1 MPLPDPDV
9 AVPLDEDLT
18 TIGASGGRRA
28 EFADGHRRVNARV
41 MTLLLLFS
49 ALLAAPATAQ
59 KGLPN
64 DAPGRPNIVF
74 ILADDLG
81 WRDLGCMGSDLYQT
95 PNLDRLAEQ
104 GMLFT
109 DAYANCAN
117 CAPTRAAL
125 MSGMY
130 APRTGVY
137 TVGSSARGPS
147 SAHRVVPVL
156 NTTTLDPAVVTL
168 AESLQSAGYTTGHF
182 GKWHLGEGEAG
193 PLAQGFDVN
202 IGGNHRGHP
211 ASYHSPYRN
220 PDLEDGPPGEY
231 LTDRLTHEAIGF
243 MQANRD
249 KPFFLYLPYYTV
261 HTPIQPR
268 ADLLAAAEARPPG
281 TLHTHARYAAMVEAL
296 DENIGRLLAALD
308 ELELSDR
315 TLVVFTSDNGGMSP
329 QTDAAPLR
337 GSKGMVY
344 EGGTRVPLIVRW
356 PGVTAAATR
365 SSEPVITLDF
375 YPTLVEAADGHMP
388 EGQPIDGLSLL
399 PLFRESGA
407 SLGRDALYW
416 HFPAYLQGY
425 RGMQEESH
433 RRGWRATPCSVVRA
447 GAWKLIRDYETGRDA
462 LYHLADDPG
471 ETRDLRQDRPDKHAE
486 LAALLEAWLDALDAP
501 IPDQPNPD
509 YVEPSAPAE

>member
-1 MPLPDPDV
+1 MHGS
-9 AVPLDEDLT
+9 
-18 TIGASGGRRA
+18 I
-28 EFADGHRRVNARV
+28 H
-41 MTLLLLFS
+41 TLL
-49 ALLAAPATAQ
+49 ALCGALIVGGAAAQGTPA
-59 KGLPN
+59 GHPP
-64 DAPGRPNIVF
+64 DRPNIVF
-74 ILADDLG
+74 VLADDLG

-104 GMLFT
+104 GVLFT
-109 DAYANCAN
+109 DAYASCAN

-137 TVGSSARGPS
+137 TVGRSARGPG
-147 SAHRVVPVL
+147 SAHRVVPVP

-168 AESLQSAGYTTGHF
+168 AESLRAAGYTTGHF

-193 PLAQGFDVN
+193 PLAQGFEVN
-202 IGGNHRGHP
+202 VGGNHRGHP

-231 LTDRLTHEAIGF
+231 LTDRLTDEAIGF
-243 MQANRD
+243 MRAHRD

-281 TLHTHARYAAMVEAL
+281 TLHTDARYAAMVEAL
-296 DENIGRLLAALD
+296 DENVGRLLAALD
-308 ELELSDR
+308 ELELTGR

-329 QTDAAPLR
+329 QTDSAPLR
-337 GSKGMVY
+337 GSKGMFF

-356 PGVTAAATR
+356 PGVAAPGTR
-365 SSEPVITLDF
+365 CGEAVITLDF
-375 YPTLVEAADGHMP
+375 YPTLVEAAGGHMP
-388 EGQPIDGLSLL
+388 EGQPSDGLSLM
-399 PLFRESGA
+399 PLFRESDA
-407 SLGRDALYW
+407 SLPRNALFW

-471 ETRDLRQDRPDKHAE
+471 ETRDLRQARPDKHAE
-486 LAALLEAWLDALDAP
+486 LAALLDAWLDELDAP
-501 IPDQPNPD
+501 IPDEPNPD
-509 YVEPSAPAE
+509 YVEAPARAE